1 MMLLWAF
8 AGVSLGAY
16 NIAQD
21 LGVALQV
28 QAQILTTLSLTTCGQ
43 CLYYKEVSDVL
54 DELY

>member
-8 AGVSLGAY
+8 AGVPLGAY

-28 QAQILTTLSLTTCGQ
+28 QAQILTALSLTTCGQ